1 MGLNPPSQQTALLM
15 SLPVMN
21 HPQSHQV
28 VESAPSAGVGVDY
41 NIKEESLVI
50 LNRRSCLIKEIAI

>member
-15 SLPVMN
+15 ALPVMN
-21 HPQSHQV
+21 HPRSRQV
-28 VESAPSAGVGVDY
+28 VESAPSEGVGVDY

-50 LNRRSCLIKEIAI
+50 VIRRSCLIKEIAI